1 MRKNYL
7 TGLRELKASVHLLP
21 DIQLELDE
29 VEKLMVAQAADYHP
43 DLRNAVS
50 VILQSGGKRIRPR
63 IILLIGSMLQAKPQP
78 LVFLATAIEML
89 HTASLVHDDL
99 IDGSLLRRGIPTL
112 NSKWSPAATV
122 LTGDF
127 LFASAS
133 DMAANTETVEIMR
146 LIARCLMTIVDGEIN
161 QLFANRCIS
170 NAEDYYRRI
179 YAKTASLFETS
190 THCAAILSTTVEPEI
205 EALRKFGYELGMAF
219 QVIDDILDYTGEE
232 STVGKPVGGDL
243 RQGLIT
249 LPLLYYMESHPDDP
263 AVKSLYAGNGIQGED
278 EIQRLVRCTAESDAI
293 TRSHDA
299 AVNFVLKAQ
308 ENLSVF
314 QDCPEREALLEITRY
329 IIERK
334 K

>member
-1 MRKNYL
+1 LEAIVN
-7 TGLRELKASVHLLP
+7 SIP
-21 DIQLELDE
+21 DIQVSLDE
-29 VEKLMVAQAADYHP
+29 VEKLMVAQASDYHP

-50 VILQSGGKRIRPR
+50 VILKSGGKRIRPR
-63 IILLIGSMLQAKPQP
+63 IILLIGKMLHAEPQP
-78 LVFLATAIEML
+78 LVYLATSIEML

-99 IDGSLLRRGIPTL
+99 IDESLLRRGIPTL

-133 DMAANTETVEIMR
+133 DMASKTKSVEIMR
-146 LIARCLMTIVDGEIN
+146 LIARCLMTIVNGEIN
-161 QLFANRCIS
+161 QLFSNRCIS
-170 NAEDYYRRI
+170 SVNDYYQRI

-190 THCAAILSTTVEPEI
+190 THCAAILSTDKQQEI
-205 EALRKFGYELGMAF
+205 EALQKFGYELGMAF
-219 QVIDDILDYTGEE
+219 QVIDDILDYTGDE
-232 STVGKPVGGDL
+232 STIGKPVGGDL

-263 AVKSLYAGNGIQGED
+263 AVKNLKNSNSIHEED

-299 AVNFVLKAQ
+299 AVNFIRKAQ
-308 ENLSVF
+308 EKLYF
-314 QDCPEREALLEITRY
+314 LQDSPEREALFEITRY
-329 IIERK
+329 IIERNK
-334 K
+334 

>member
-1 MRKNYL
+1 MEATVN
-7 TGLRELKASVHLLP
+7 SIP
-21 DIQLELDE
+21 DIQVSLDE
-29 VEKLMVAQAADYHP
+29 VEKLMVAQASDYHP

-50 VILQSGGKRIRPR
+50 VILKSGGKRIRPR
-63 IILLIGSMLQAKPQP
+63 IILLIGKMLHAEPQP
-78 LVFLATAIEML
+78 LVYLATSIEML

-133 DMAANTETVEIMR
+133 DMASKTKSVEIMR
-146 LIARCLMTIVDGEIN
+146 LIARCLMTIVNGEIN
-161 QLFANRCIS
+161 QLFSNRCIS
-170 NAEDYYRRI
+170 SVNDYYQRI

-190 THCAAILSTTVEPEI
+190 THCAAILSTDKQQEI
-205 EALRKFGYELGMAF
+205 EALQKFGYELGMAF
-219 QVIDDILDYTGEE
+219 QVIDDILDYTGDE
-232 STVGKPVGGDL
+232 STIGKPVGGDL

-263 AVKSLYAGNGIQGED
+263 AVKNLKNSNSIHEED

-293 TRSHDA
+293 ARSHDA
-299 AVNFVLKAQ
+299 AVNFISKAQ
-308 ENLSVF
+308 EKLYF
-314 QDCPEREALLEITRY
+314 LQDSPEREALFEITRY
-329 IIERK
+329 IIERNK
-334 K
+334 

>member
-1 MRKNYL
+1 MEATVN
-7 TGLRELKASVHLLP
+7 SIP
-21 DIQLELDE
+21 DIQVSLDE
-29 VEKLMVAQAADYHP
+29 VEKLMVAQASDYHP

-50 VILQSGGKRIRPR
+50 VILKSGGKRIRPR
-63 IILLIGSMLQAKPQP
+63 IILLIGKMLRAEPKP
-78 LVFLATAIEML
+78 LVYLATSIEML

-133 DMAANTETVEIMR
+133 DMASKTKSVEIMR
-146 LIARCLMTIVDGEIN
+146 LIARCLMTIVDGEVN
-161 QLFANRCIS
+161 QLFTNRCITCVD
-170 NAEDYYRRI
+170 DYYRRI

-190 THCAAILSTTVEPEI
+190 THCAAILSTNNQKEV
-205 EALRKFGYELGMAF
+205 EALQKFGYELGMAF
-219 QVIDDILDYTGEE
+219 QVIDDILDYTGDE

-249 LPLLYYMESHPDDP
+249 LPLLYYMESNPNDP
-263 AVKSLYAGNGIQGED
+263 AVKNLKTSNSIQGED

-293 TRSHDA
+293 IRAHDA
-299 AVNFVLKAQ
+299 AVNFVHKAQ
-308 ENLSVF
+308 ESLYIF
-314 QDCPEREALLEITRY
+314 QDSPEREALFEITRY
-329 IIERK
+329 IIERNK
-334 K
+334 